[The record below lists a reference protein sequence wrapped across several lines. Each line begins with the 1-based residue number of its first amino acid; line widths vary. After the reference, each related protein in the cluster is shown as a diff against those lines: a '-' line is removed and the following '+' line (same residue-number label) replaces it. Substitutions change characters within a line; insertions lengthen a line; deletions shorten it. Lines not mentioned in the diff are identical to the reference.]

1 MSLLSVVFGG
11 TFSTKVVLVYVEQIT
26 LGEILL
32 GGAQWLVATS
42 RGSHRLSGTKL
53 AFCVLQLP
61 ELCLIYEI

>member
-1 MSLLSVVFGG
+1 MSLLSVVFAG
-11 TFSTKVVLVYVEQIT
+11 TFSTKAVLVHVQQIA

-32 GGAQWLVATS
+32 GRAQWLVATN